1 MLWRQI
7 APAARCPQSHPMDLS
22 FTCAPANAVTNP
34 PRQRAP
40 EGSCDSHFH
49 IFGPYGRFPMSAS
62 RPYTPPPAL
71 IAHYLD
77 MAGTLGLTRRVV
89 VQASVYGTDNAVTMD
104 AVAQFGH
111 DNARAIVVVDE
122 HASAAELRRMA
133 DAGAVGV
140 RFNAVSGNGTPV
152 EQLESLARRVADL
165 GWHIQLYMK
174 GDVLAALAPRLAQLP
189 VPLVL
194 DHMAGV
200 DAAQGPDGGH
210 LAAALRL
217 MESGRVH
224 VKLCGYRASRPP
236 YADLAPIARRFVA
249 TAPGR
254 CVWGSDWPHT
264 QFATPAQ
271 MLDDGLLLDWL
282 FDWVPDDAARRRIL
296 VDNPAALYG
305 FGPLPG

>member
-1 MLWRQI
+1 MLWGEI
-7 APAARCPQSHPMDLS
+7 APGGRCKQSQPMELTY
-22 FTCAPANAVTNP
+22 TCAPANAATNP

-49 IFGPYGRFPMSAS
+49 IFGPYDRFPLSAT

-71 IAHYLD
+71 IEHYRD

-104 AVAQFGH
+104 AVAQFGQE
-111 DNARAIVVVDE
+111 NSRAIVVVDDA
-122 HASAAELRRMA
+122 ASPAELRRLA

-152 EQLESLARRVADL
+152 DQLESLARRVADL

-174 GDVLAALAPRLAQLP
+174 GDALLALAPRLAQLP

-200 DAAQGPDGGH
+200 RASDGPDGAELG
-210 LAAALRL
+210 AALRL
-217 MESGRVH
+217 LDTGRAY
-224 VKLCGYRASRPP
+224 VKICGYRASVAP
-236 YADLAPIARRFVA
+236 YADLTPIARRFVA
-249 TAPGR
+249 AAPER
-254 CVWGSDWPHT
+254 CVWGTDWPHT

-271 MLDDGLLLDWL
+271 MLDDGLLMDWL
-282 FDWVPDDAARRRIL
+282 CDWVPDSSLRRRIL
-296 VDNPAALYG
+296 VESPAALYG
-305 FGPLPG
+305 FAPTA